1 MACRIVKRSFP
12 AKTFVFVLDVLYAP
26 AEAEYDGYLFQLKAV
41 RRHADRPLSFAGLPY
56 LGIDSSLL
64 S

>member
-41 RRHADRPLSFAGLPY
+41 LRHADRPLSFAGLPY
-56 LGIDSSLL
+56 RGIGLWVL